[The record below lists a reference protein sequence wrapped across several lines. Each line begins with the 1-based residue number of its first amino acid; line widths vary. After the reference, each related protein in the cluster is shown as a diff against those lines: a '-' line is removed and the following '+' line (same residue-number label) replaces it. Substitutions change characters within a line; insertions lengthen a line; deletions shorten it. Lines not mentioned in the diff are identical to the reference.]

1 MQYFAYPEYTSGP
14 KSPVATGSMVANEEL
29 ILVCLHAVAREDDG
43 IMPKQTV
50 CGRPAHFNPEEEN
63 PHPWELVNLDS
74 QCRECAD
81 KSGHVYVSGLMG
93 KQVMP

>member
-50 CGRPAHFNPEEEN
+50 CGRPAHFNPKRRIRTLGSWSTSIASAESARTS
-63 PHPWELVNLDS
+63 LVTCTSADS
-74 QCRECAD
+74 WASR
-81 KSGHVYVSGLMG
+81 
-93 KQVMP
+93 